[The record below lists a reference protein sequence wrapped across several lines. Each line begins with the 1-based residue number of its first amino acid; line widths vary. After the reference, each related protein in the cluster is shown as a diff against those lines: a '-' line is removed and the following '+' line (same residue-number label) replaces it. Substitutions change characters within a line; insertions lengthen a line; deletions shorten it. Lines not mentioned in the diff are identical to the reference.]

1 MTWTTDDIGD
11 LSGTRALVTGGTGGL
26 GFHTALE
33 LARHGAEV
41 VITARSD
48 AKAADTVKRLH
59 RELPD
64 GSFEVLSLDLADLSD
79 VQRSA
84 ETALE
89 RYDRLDLLINNAGI
103 MLTPKSETKDGF
115 ELQMG
120 TNHLGHFAFTARLWP
135 LLRSSSARVVA
146 LGSIAHTA
154 VTGIDLDVL
163 TPQGSSR
170 RFHRWQAY
178 GASKLAN
185 ILFMREL
192 DHRVKASGAP
202 VVSVA
207 AHPGY
212 SSTNLTKTGPAVRG
226 FSLSGAAMHQVS
238 RIVGQS
244 AAHGAW
250 PTLMAAA
257 DPSLTGGEYVGPSG
271 FQQLRGR
278 PRLVGMTAAARNDDL
293 ARAVWEA
300 SETATGLP
308 FDAA

>member
-250 PTLMAAA
+250 PTLMAAT